1 MKSGKSFLCIFL
13 LAIYILF
20 PGDGLAFVNHVFH
33 EKGLPEIDCPCCSEN
48 ERQSG
53 HPLDEKDDSSNVL
66 DLDCPCLSYL
76 PINSNAFEHCLLT
89 ATMQLSEKVH
99 CIPEVYYPIIVPPQN
114 LTV

>member
-13 LAIYILF
+13 LSIYILF

-53 HPLDEKDDSSNVL
+53 HPLDENDDSSNVL

-76 PINSNAFEHCLLT
+76 PVNSNAFEHCLLT